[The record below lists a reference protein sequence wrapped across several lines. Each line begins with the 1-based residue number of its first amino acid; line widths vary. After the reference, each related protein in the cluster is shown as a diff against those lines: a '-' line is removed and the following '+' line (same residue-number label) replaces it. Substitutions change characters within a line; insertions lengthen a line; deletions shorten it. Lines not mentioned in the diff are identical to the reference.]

1 MSISKPTIIL
11 SYALIFQGF
20 LLIPVIFVVYMWW
33 TVEDQDGPKI
43 AHKSVGV
50 AINSQRRMSKDE
62 PNKIAAH
69 SALKAIGDNTVNYV
83 AASTS
88 AVEKRAE
95 NGAVAEIDH
104 NSMDT
109 NVNVTS
115 VSAPQVLLRGLD
127 NTNNATMNT
136 SVRNRTT
143 ATSSRRPRIVHDRPL
158 LRGGKDPMD
167 AKFLKITNPGVF
179 LYLYSAFWDDRDTL
193 PGKPVI
199 RIITV
204 TKTIGHKW
212 KDIEKDIL
220 PKLRCVTVCRDDLH
234 VEVQGVIET
243 LALQFHP
250 PEREIDRRQIICV
263 PHTCRDYVTV
273 TFAGGVHV
281 GMVTEEWVA
290 GNMLPVETYQRPKIP
305 QNLVVCVPPLHNTF
319 DVYRVVE
326 WFEMLKL
333 LGVDKVVA
341 YNESLDETASRIM
354 RHYQDQGYL
363 DVWQMDPDYLK
374 PEGYMISRWRGPVSM
389 SDCMYRYMYRY
400 KRVLGMDVDEFIIPR
415 TTQTLPQLI
424 DKLESNAT
432 VKNGTVRLVQHSF
445 VASYFIPNISD
456 TERFTYLR
464 HNYRLEKFEQWHK
477 KSIVN
482 PLGCLSLMNHY
493 CHEKIPGFEEKKVHG
508 SDVVMTDIGF
518 VHHYRNMIPG
528 RHFSGAIIRDNLLL
542 RYASELTKRVLP
554 KLKELGL

>member
-1 MSISKPTIIL
+1 MAHMS
-11 SYALIFQGF
+11 Q
-20 LLIPVIFVVYMWW
+20 
-33 TVEDQDGPKI
+33 
-43 AHKSVGV
+43 SVGV
-50 AINSQRRMSKDE
+50 ALNSQRRMSKDE
-62 PNKIAAH
+62 PSKIAAN
-69 SALKAIGDNTVNYV
+69 SALKVTGVDAVNHV
-83 AASTS
+83 ATS
-88 AVEKRAE
+88 HSVVERSGE
-95 NGAVAEIDH
+95 NGPEVEIGH
-104 NSMDT
+104 NAMDT
-109 NVNVTS
+109 NVNVTP
-115 VSAPQVLLRGLD
+115 VSAAQFLGLAD
-127 NTNNATMNT
+127 NTTMYT
-136 SVRNRTT
+136 SVGIITSTT
-143 ATSSRRPRIVHDRPL
+143 SIHNPRIVRDNPL
-158 LRGGKDPMD
+158 LNGGKDPMD
-167 AKFLKITNPGVF
+167 GRFLKITNPGVF

-193 PGKPVI
+193 PGEPVI

-204 TKTIGHKW
+204 TNTSGHNW
-212 KDIEKDIL
+212 RDIERDIL
-220 PKLRCVTVCRDDLH
+220 PRLLCVTVCRDDLH
-234 VEVQGVIET
+234 VEVQGVSET
-243 LALQFHP
+243 RALQFHHAK
-250 PEREIDRRQIICV
+250 REIDRRQIVCI

-273 TFAGGVHV
+273 TFAGGGHV

-374 PEGYMISRWRGPVSM
+374 PEGHMKSKWRGPVSM

-424 DKLESNAT
+424 DKLDSNAT

-445 VASYFIPNISD
+445 VGSYFIPNISD
-456 TERFTYLR
+456 TERFTYMR
-464 HNYRLEKFEQWHK
+464 HNYRLEKFAQWYK

-482 PLGCLSLMNHY
+482 PLGCLSLMNHH
-493 CHEKIPGFEEKKVHG
+493 CHEKIPGFEEKKAHG

-518 VHHYRNMIPG
+518 VHHYRNMIPE
-528 RHFSGAIIRDNLLL
+528 RHFSGAIIRDDFLL
-542 RYASELTKRVLP
+542 RYASELTKRVVP